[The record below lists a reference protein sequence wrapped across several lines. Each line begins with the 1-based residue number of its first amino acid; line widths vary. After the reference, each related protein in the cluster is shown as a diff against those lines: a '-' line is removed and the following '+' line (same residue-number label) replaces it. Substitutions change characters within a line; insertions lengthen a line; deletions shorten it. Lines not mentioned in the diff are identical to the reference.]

1 MGNGLLQ
8 CNYTSNILLL
18 KVTHSSVW
26 LNQYVCVYV
35 IALYLLVCLF
45 NAGMQIVTDRKGDKA
60 KVSSV
65 LLLTDGLANVGIT
78 KREPI
83 LDEMRKLLDPAPVSL
98 VLATVSVTIVLHCM
112 GQYQLGLDSLKAKQT
127 HLDSL
132 KANTS

>member
-83 LDEMRKLLDPAPVSL
+83 LDEMRKLLDPAPVSFV
-98 VLATVSVTIVLHCM
+98 VLATVSVCIWLQCM
-112 GQYQLGLDSLKAKQT
+112 RGGSISWALIL
-127 HLDSL
+127 
-132 KANTS
+132 